1 MSDTVE
7 VVVGVIGRG
16 HGVRGEV
23 AVELR
28 TDEPDRRF
36 APGQQLRAE
45 GTSRFFTVLSTRNH
59 PGGLLVRFDE
69 VADRTTADSV
79 RGTLLVAD
87 VDVNE
92 RPDHSEEFYDRQLIG
107 LVARTA
113 DETVVGQVTSILHL
127 PQQDLIEIDTRH
139 GGRLIPFVEALIPE
153 VDLEGGWLRIA
164 DVPGLIDGEEA

>member
-23 AVELR
+23 AIELR

-36 APGQQLRAE
+36 APGQQLRAD
-45 GTSRFFTVLSTRNH
+45 GTSRFFTVVSARTH
-59 PGGLLVRFDE
+59 AGGLLVRFDE
-69 VADRTTADSV
+69 VADRATADSV

-92 RPDHSEEFYDRQLIG
+92 RPGHAEEFYDRQLIG
-107 LVARTA
+107 LVARTPA
-113 DETVVGQVTSILHL
+113 DVDVGQVISILHL
-127 PQQDLIEIDTRH
+127 PQQDLLEIDTRH
-139 GGRLIPFVEALIPE
+139 GRRLIPFVEALIPE
-153 VDLEGGWLRIA
+153 VNLERGWLRVA
-164 DVPGLIDGEEA
+164 DVPGLLDGEEA

>member
-23 AVELR
+23 AIELR

-36 APGQQLRAE
+36 APGHRLRAD
-45 GTSRFFTVLSTRNH
+45 GTSRFFTVVSARNH
-59 PGGLLVRFDE
+59 AGGLLVRFDE
-69 VADRTTADSV
+69 VADRATADSV

-92 RPDHSEEFYDRQLIG
+92 RPGHAEEFYDRQLIG
-107 LVARTA
+107 LVARTG
-113 DETVVGQVTSILHL
+113 DDIVVGQVISILHL
-127 PQQDLIEIDTRH
+127 PQQDLVEIDTRH
-139 GGRLIPFVEALIPE
+139 GRRLIPFVEALIPE
-153 VDLEGGWLRIA
+153 VNLERGWLRIA
-164 DVPGLIDGEEA
+164 DVPGLLDGEEA

>member
-36 APGQQLRAE
+36 APGQQLRAD
-45 GTSRFFTVLSTRNH
+45 GTSRVFTVVSARTH
-59 PGGLLVRFDE
+59 AGGLLVRFDE
-69 VADRTTADSV
+69 VADRATADSV

-92 RPDHSEEFYDRQLIG
+92 RPGHAEEFYDRQLIG
-107 LVARTA
+107 LVARTPA
-113 DETVVGQVTSILHL
+113 DVDVGQVISILHL
-127 PQQDLIEIDTRH
+127 PQQDLLEIDTRH
-139 GGRLIPFVEALIPE
+139 GRRLIPFVEALIPE
-153 VDLEGGWLRIA
+153 VNLERGWFRVA
-164 DVPGLIDGEEA
+164 DVPGLLDGEEA